1 MKPVFITRGLYDYQ
15 GSSKIVKEQHLR
27 IVAHQKNGA
36 VIEGIGFG
44 IADKYDAVFKGPFD
58 MVYNIE
64 ENEYNGNT
72 KIQVRVID
80 VKPSVLD

>member
-1 MKPVFITRGLYDYQ
+1 MKPVFITRQLYDYQ
-15 GSSKIVKEQHLR
+15 GSSNVVKEQHLR

-44 IADKYDAVFKGPFD
+44 IADKYEAVRNGPFD

-72 KIQVRVID
+72 KIQVKVID
-80 VKPSVLD
+80 VKKSI